1 MTAAEIFDRGY
12 RKFDGDRG
20 GSLSAIRSVNWYTT
34 KSILGLG
41 RKARHKVFPVIVALV
56 AFLPAI
62 IFLGMAILI
71 GDLLEGELRP
81 EYWELFGFSFMA
93 FLVFTTMVAPEAI
106 VRDRRDGMLPLY
118 LSTPLTKVTY
128 LLSKAAAVVSTM
140 MIIVLG
146 PSLLALVGF
155 TVQGMGP
162 DGFGTWIETLAKLVL
177 AALTIVIV
185 LGSVALGAASLTDR
199 RAFASVA
206 VVMVLLGL
214 AFFVDVMVSG
224 VEAPDTLRL
233 LDPLNLPFEVAP
245 RLFSDRTP
253 PYQDVSTSL
262 VLLGN
267 LGWVVGGVGTL
278 AASYR
283 KLGAV

>member
-1 MTAAEIFDRGY
+1 MTSAEIFDRGY
-12 RKFDGDRG
+12 RRFEGTRG
-20 GSLSAIRSVNWYTT
+20 GRASAMRSVVWYTT

-41 RKARHKVFPVIVALV
+41 RKARHKVFPVIVAV
-56 AFLPAI
+56 IAFLPAI

-128 LLSKAAAVVSTM
+128 LISKGTAVVATM

-162 DGFGTWIETLAKLVL
+162 DGFGTWIETLAKLIL
-177 AALTIVIV
+177 AAFTIVFV

-214 AFFVDVMVSG
+214 SFFVEVMVNG
-224 VEAPDTLRL
+224 VDAPETLRL

-245 RLFSDRTP
+245 RLFDAKSEP
-253 PYQDVSTSL
+253 FADVSTSL

-267 LGWVVGGVGTL
+267 LGWVVAGIGTL
-278 AASYR
+278 AGSYR
-283 KLGAV
+283 KLGAA